1 MSFPERDEDGFGLE
15 QVAAATDVSR
25 ETLDLIRH
33 YLFVLDDWRTKMN
46 LIGPAEGRHLW
57 RRHVYDSLQVLDLIG
72 KGRESGPASLVDL
85 GSGAGFP
92 GIVLACVFAG
102 SRSGHGDISV
112 TLVEKS
118 PKKAHFL
125 ESAVRAVLGAKGP
138 VVLNQRIE
146 DAPAARFDIVT
157 ARALAPL
164 PKLLGYVESWA
175 KPDGQ
180 ALLWKGREAT
190 SELTLSRE
198 FWTFDFSQRASLTH
212 PEGQVLAISNLRRQS
227 P

>member
-1 MSFPERDEDGFGLE
+1 VSFPEHDEDGFGAE
-15 QVAAATDVSR
+15 QVAEATGVSR
-25 ETLDLIRH
+25 ETLDLVRH
-33 YLFVLDDWRTKMN
+33 YLFVLDDWRTRMN
-46 LIGPAEGRHLW
+46 LIGPSEGRHIW
-57 RRHVYDSLQVLDLIG
+57 RRHVHDSLQVLDLIG
-72 KGRESGPASLVDL
+72 PMIDGGPARLVDL

-92 GIVLACVFAG
+92 GIVLACAFAERG
-102 SRSGHGDISV
+102 EISV

-125 ESAVRAVLGAKGP
+125 EAAVKAVLGTKGP

-146 DAPAARFDIVT
+146 DAPPDRFDIVT

-175 KPDGQ
+175 KPGGR

-198 FWTFDFSQRASLTH
+198 SWTFDLSHRASLSN
-212 PEGQVLAISNLRRQS
+212 PEGQVLAISNLRRHS

>member
-1 MSFPERDEDGFGLE
+1 MSFPERDEDGFGPE
-15 QVAAATDVSR
+15 QVAAATNVSR
-25 ETLDLIRH
+25 ETLDRIRH
-33 YLFVLDDWRTKMN
+33 YLFVLDDWRGRMN
-46 LIGPAEGRHLW
+46 LIGPSEGRHLW
-57 RRHVYDSLQVLDLIG
+57 RRHVFDSLQVLDLIG
-72 KGRESGPASLVDL
+72 QGPASLVDL

-92 GIVLACVFAG
+92 GLILACAFAG
-102 SRSGHGDISV
+102 RGELTI

-125 ESAVRAVLGAKGP
+125 EAAAKAVLGAKGP
-138 VVLNQRIE
+138 VVLVQRIE
-146 DAPAARFDIVT
+146 DAPPVPFDIVT

-164 PKLLGYVESWA
+164 PRLLGFLESWA
-175 KPDGQ
+175 KPDGR

-198 FWTFDFSQRASLTH
+198 SWTFELSHRASLSN
-212 PEGQVLAISNLRRQS
+212 PEGQILTISNLRRLT

>member
-15 QVAAATDVSR
+15 QVAEATHVSR
-25 ETLDLIRH
+25 ETLDRIRH
-33 YLFVLDDWRTKMN
+33 FLFVLEDWRGRMN
-46 LIGPAEGRHLW
+46 LIGPSEGRHLW
-57 RRHVYDSLQVLDLIG
+57 RRHVYDSLQVLDRVG
-72 KGRESGPASLVDL
+72 EAPARLVDL

-92 GIVLACVFAG
+92 GIILACAFAG
-102 SRSGHGDISV
+102 SGAERGDISV

-125 ESAVRAVLGAKGP
+125 EAAVKAVLGAKGP

-146 DAPAARFDIVT
+146 DAPPARFDIVT

-175 KPDGQ
+175 KPGGR

-198 FWTFDFSQRASLTH
+198 SWTFDLSHRASLSN
-212 PEGQVLAISNLRRQS
+212 PEGQILAISNLRRQS

>member
-1 MSFPERDEDGFGLE
+1 VSFPDQDEDGFGPE
-15 QVAAATDVSR
+15 QIAASTNVSR
-25 ETLDLIRH
+25 ETLDLIRR
-33 YLFVLDDWRTKMN
+33 YLDVLGDWRTRMN
-46 LIGPAEGRHLW
+46 LIGPSEGRHIW
-57 RRHVYDSLQVLDLIG
+57 RRHVYDSLQVLDLVG
-72 KGRESGPASLVDL
+72 SGPKRLVDI

-92 GIVLACVFAG
+92 GIVLACAFAERG
-102 SRSGHGDISV
+102 EVSV

-118 PKKAHFL
+118 PKKAQFL
-125 ESAVRAVLGAKGP
+125 EAASKAVFGTKGP

-146 DAPAARFDIVT
+146 DAAPDRFDLVT

-175 KPDGQ
+175 KPGGR

-190 SELTLSRE
+190 SELILSRE
-198 FWTFDFSQRASLTH
+198 SWTFDLSHRASFSS
-212 PEGQVLAISNLRRQS
+212 PEGQVLAISKLRRQS